1 VSIDVR
7 ITADFLIDG
16 SGAPP
21 LANPE
26 IHIEDGT
33 FSFVGQRRAEEPTG
47 VKDSLDFPG
56 CTVIPGLIDSH
67 VHLAMSPHIDANQVA
82 LDLVRTPEDV
92 LVLRAERHA
101 RLALGAG
108 ITTLRDC
115 GGPGKVTMALRDA
128 IGAGLMIGPRLM
140 VCGRPITTTAGHCHF
155 MGERA
160 DSATEIRKVTRALC
174 REGVDFIK
182 IMATGGMLTPGSN
195 PAAVQ
200 FSTGELAA
208 CVEEAHRLGRRVAA
222 HVLCSAG
229 VRAAVAAGVDT
240 IEHCWSISG
249 ASQDADDETIG
260 VLADSE
266 LFGSVTAHRALRKLL
281 CDGAE
286 GVKELRRRLG
296 PHRAMRQAG
305 VPLPVHSDAGTPG
318 TRFESFYLSVDAF
331 RRGLET
337 SVEEAIRAATHV
349 PAMALG
355 LGDRLGKI
363 ESGYESD
370 LVVVRCDPRRSDFS
384 ISKTRLVMLR
394 GKVIAENGLISLAHH
409 IACERR

>member
-1 VSIDVR
+1 VSSGIR

-16 SGAPP
+16 SGAPSLP
-21 LANPE
+21 NPE
-26 IHIEDGT
+26 ILIEDGN
-33 FSFVGQRRAEEPTG
+33 FSFVGQRRENEPKEG
-47 VKDSLDFPG
+47 EGALDFRG
-56 CTVIPGLIDSH
+56 CTIIPGLIDSH
-67 VHLAMSPHIDANQVA
+67 VHLAMSPDLGPKQVA
-82 LDLVRTPEDV
+82 LDLVTTPEHV
-92 LVLRAERHA
+92 LILRAERHA
-101 RLALGAG
+101 RVALSTGV
-108 ITTLRDC
+108 TTLRDC
-115 GGPGKVTMALRDA
+115 GGPGNVTLALRDA
-128 IGAGLMIGPRLM
+128 IDAGLVIGPRLM
-140 VCGRPITTTAGHCHF
+140 VSGRPITTTAGHCHF

-160 DSATEIRKVTRALC
+160 DSETEIRKVTRALC
-174 REGVDFIK
+174 HEGVDFIK

-200 FSTGELAA
+200 FGASELTA

-240 IEHCWSISG
+240 IEHCWSIAG
-249 ASQDADDETIG
+249 APQDADDETIG
-260 VLADSE
+260 ILADSE
-266 LFGSVTAHRALRKLL
+266 LFGSVTAHRILRRLS
-281 CDGAE
+281 CDGAD
-286 GVKELRRRLG
+286 GVMELRRRLG

-318 TRFESFYLSVDAF
+318 TGFESFYLSVDAF

-337 SVEEAIRAATHV
+337 SIEEAIRAATHV

-370 LVVVRCDPRRSDFS
+370 LVVVQGDPRRSDFS
-384 ISKTRLVMLR
+384 ISKTKLVMLR
-394 GKVIAENGLISLAHH
+394 GQVVAENGLLSSAHP